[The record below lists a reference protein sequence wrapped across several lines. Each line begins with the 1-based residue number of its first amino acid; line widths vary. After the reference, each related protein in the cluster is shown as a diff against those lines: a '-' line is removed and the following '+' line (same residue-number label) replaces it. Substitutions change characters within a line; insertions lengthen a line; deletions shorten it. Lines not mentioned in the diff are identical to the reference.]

1 MDQTPPAGDPP
12 PPVDPTQPAP
22 AGWAQPAQPSGPT
35 WGQPAAGAPPPP
47 APGAPA
53 WGQPAPGAPPSPAQG
68 GPGWAAPAPQQPPAQ
83 AGWGQPAPAQT
94 GWVVQAAAQRGPV
107 TGLAKIAGLIILLFG
122 LAWTALGVILTL
134 AGGAAKVG
142 SSSTA
147 LPEFVNGIGDVI
159 AGLGI
164 VILVVAIIELLGGI
178 GILLSKD
185 WGRIIGIIYSL
196 IFGAGSVFIVLGGSR
211 ASSDSDVANNGG
223 FGALIFGLVFLIGY
237 LYSLVILGI
246 RWRGRARA

>member
-1 MDQTPPAGDPP
+1 MDQTPPAGDSPQ
-12 PPVDPTQPAP
+12 PVDPTQPAP
-22 AGWAQPAQPSGPT
+22 AGWAQPAQ
-35 WGQPAAGAPPPP
+35 GAPQPP
-47 APGAPA
+47 APGGPA
-53 WGQPAPGAPPSPAQG
+53 WGQPAPGTPPPPAQG
-68 GPGWAAPAPQQPPAQ
+68 GPGWAAPAPQQPPAP
-83 AGWGQPAPAQT
+83 AGWAQPAPAQT

-147 LPEFVNGIGDVI
+147 LPEFVNGIGDIV

-164 VILVVAIIELLGGI
+164 VILVVAVIELLGGI
-178 GILLSKD
+178 GILLSKE
-185 WGRIIGIIYSL
+185 WGRIIGMIYSL

-211 ASSDSDVANNGG
+211 ASSVSDSASSNGG

-237 LYSLVILGI
+237 LYSLVVLGV
-246 RWRGRARA
+246 RWRGRA